1 MEEIAAFIMASR
13 WRAMAVAAVCALI
26 GDYFLPLII
35 VSAAVIALVTLRRG
49 LWEGLLVL
57 AGAGVLTWLGFMWLP
72 PRPGFPFPL
81 AFALWLPLLPV
92 ALVLRNT
99 FSQGYALLTLWGLMV
114 AYVGLTHALTGD
126 VVAFW
131 KHWLTLAVANV
142 KGATVYGFER
152 EGTLRLLN
160 GLVAMLY
167 TLCLF
172 AALALARW
180 WQALLYHPGGF
191 GEEFYHL
198 RLPRW
203 LLPLA
208 IALVWGAGYLDQ
220 VLMVDLLLVGLA
232 VYTIQGLAILH
243 CLLDLQNASG
253 LWMILVYGA
262 LLFLPQYAFIGVAL
276 LGAMDSLIDLRGW
289 AAQSLDE

>member
-13 WRAMAVAAVCALI
+13 WRAMVVAAVCALI
-26 GDYFLPLII
+26 GIYFLPLIV
-35 VSAAVIALVTLRRG
+35 VSGAVIALVALRWG
-49 LWEGLLVL
+49 LWEGLLIL
-57 AGAGVLTWLGFMWLP
+57 IGAAALTWLGFMWLP

-81 AFALWLPLLPV
+81 SFALWLPLIPV

-99 FSQGYALLTLWGLMV
+99 FSQGYALLTLWALMV

-126 VVAFW
+126 VTAFW
-131 KHWLTLAVANV
+131 KHWLALAVTNV

-167 TLCLF
+167 TLCVF

-180 WQALLYHPGGF
+180 WQALRYNPGGF

-203 LLPLA
+203 LLPLV
-208 IALVWGAGYLDQ
+208 IALIWGAGYIDQ
-220 VLMVDLLLVGLA
+220 VLMVDLLLVTLA

-243 CLLDLQNASG
+243 CLLDLQSASG

-262 LLFLPQYAFIGVAL
+262 LLFVPQYALIAVAT
-276 LGAMDSLIDLRGW
+276 LGAMDSLIDLRAW
-289 AAQSLDE
+289 AAQSLGE